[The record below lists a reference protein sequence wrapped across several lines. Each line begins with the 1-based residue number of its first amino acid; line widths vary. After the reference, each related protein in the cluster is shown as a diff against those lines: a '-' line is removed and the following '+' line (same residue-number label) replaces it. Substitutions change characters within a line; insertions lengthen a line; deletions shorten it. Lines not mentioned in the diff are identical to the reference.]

1 MIKGRRVDS
10 CNVDDNFVYLTCG
23 IHPHSWRSSTR
34 PSPLLLSFR
43 ILSFVVGPWHWDA
56 DFIVHFVGLIIVFE
70 WQSCKVTLC
79 GRRRWCS
86 DICSCPGC
94 PAFDSLGP
102 WTRPSKRQL
111 WGEKR
116 FLRLLG
122 LRSTFSFLGG
132 FLGGWELCVT
142 VRGEGAVVR
151 EEVSSSQQLVES
163 HVFGW
168 ASLLCQIR
176 VNFLGFSFLSGSRRK
191 DNFDLT
197 ESFRES
203 FWRKKTYAP
212 V

>member
-1 MIKGRRVDS
+1 MIKGWK
-10 CNVDDNFVYLTCG
+10 CWWQLFVWEDLTCG
-23 IHPHSWRSSTR
+23 IHPRSWRSSTR

-176 VNFLGFSFLSGSRRK
+176 VNFLVFSFFIWEPEKR
-191 DNFDLT
+191 
-197 ESFRES
+197 
-203 FWRKKTYAP
+203 
-212 V
+212 